1 MVNVLRMTSPSIF
14 RQSRLHPFNDLHRTT
29 VQDIPDTAHHVIN
42 EWKLVT
48 ALEIEK
54 LISSSL
60 NKTFQLDPLDAVE
73 TMSSCQPWMTTL
85 WSPKG
90 VERCWRS
97 LFSPIC

>member
-1 MVNVLRMTSPSIF
+1 MADVTMVNVLRMTSPSIF
-14 RQSRLHPFNDLHRTT
+14 RQSRLHPLNDLHRTT

-73 TMSSCQPWMTTL
+73 TMSTIDDNSVGWGLNGRPHVH
-85 WSPKG
+85 S
-90 VERCWRS
+90 
-97 LFSPIC
+97 F